1 MVLGDFFIWSE
12 GPKLRAE
19 EIAAAYVG
27 INKTA
32 VTHNNEQGI
41 LVPAV
46 LQPPSSSSAVIA
58 GASASASAGSSAGS
72 GAEGAPQ
79 LLVQRVQDALDQQT
93 GSLSSLLSMSP
104 PAGAKRNP
112 AAASTAHSH
121 AYEAHHPPKHG
132 YYVVYLL
139 ECVVR
144 PDVELRELLA
154 CVLKVA
160 RTRDCKYSFPH
171 NNHVI
176 LKANTTNPISSN
188 THIIGSCNSIEN
200 LGVTGSVQ
208 VIHQRV
214 SFLKFCFAYVQIKL
228 L

>member
-1 MVLGDFFIWSE
+1 
-12 GPKLRAE
+12 
-19 EIAAAYVG
+19 
-27 INKTA
+27 
-32 VTHNNEQGI
+32 
-41 LVPAV
+41 V

-58 GASASASAGSSAGS
+58 GASASAGSS
-72 GAEGAPQ
+72 AEGAPQ
-79 LLVQRVQDALDQQT
+79 LLVQRVQDALDQHT

-121 AYEAHHPPKHG
+121 AYEAHHAPKHG

-176 LKANTTNPISSN
+176 LKTNTTNPISN
-188 THIIGSCNSIEN
+188 NAHIIGSSNSIEN

-214 SFLKFCFAYVQIKL
+214 SFLNFYFAYVQIKL